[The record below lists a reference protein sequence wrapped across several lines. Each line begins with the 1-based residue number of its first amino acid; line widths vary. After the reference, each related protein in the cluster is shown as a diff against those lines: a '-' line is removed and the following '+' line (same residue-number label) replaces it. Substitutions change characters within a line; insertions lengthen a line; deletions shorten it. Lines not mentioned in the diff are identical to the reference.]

1 MDGVVIGGP
10 AHGQTFDP
18 VTAGPVLVVPVPR
31 KLSQRAI
38 MSADVSSFEEATYST
53 LEYKLHEF
61 HATDGTERKRWR
73 VWMPSDVKP
82 HMAFEYMISMALKAP
97 KDSI

>member
-18 VTAGPVLVVPVPR
+18 VTTGPVLVGPVPR

-38 MSADVSSFEEATYST
+38 MSADVPSFEEAAYST
-53 LEYKLHEF
+53 LEYKMHDF
-61 HATDGTERKRWR
+61 YATDGTERKRWR
-73 VWMPSDVKP
+73 VWMPSHVKP

-97 KDSI
+97 RDSI